1 MYIDIFSSSDGCRR
15 GLEAIDI
22 AQSNR
27 SYHVPKAA
35 TRIQSRMKK
44 TRIARVH
51 HVGHKEEVKNKNHG
65 LNEEKE
71 PLASLPINAV
81 PSFLMLV

>member
-1 MYIDIFSSSDGCRR
+1 MHIDIFSSSDGCRR

-44 TRIARVH
+44 TRIA
-51 HVGHKEEVKNKNHG
+51 HVCT
-65 LNEEKE
+65 
-71 PLASLPINAV
+71 
-81 PSFLMLV
+81 MLGTKKSGKQKSWIE